1 MWRNTWLSMLIF
13 ERFAGIMI
21 KESSGMSERIDIVE
35 MKGKPLSRTILVID
49 FSGKLRYIRCAKE
62 TVSKPDDDVPK
73 AIII

>member
-1 MWRNTWLSMLIF
+1 
-13 ERFAGIMI
+13 
-21 KESSGMSERIDIVE
+21 MSERIDIVE

-73 AIII
+73 AITI